1 MSGGWRS
8 QGAVDEIVCITTHR
22 RRLQDTS
29 AVLDTF
35 GEDKSRV
42 EST

>member
-8 QGAVDEIVCITTHR
+8 QSSVEVMVCITTHM

-35 GEDKSRV
+35 GEDKGRV

>member
-8 QGAVDEIVCITTHR
+8 QSAVDGMVCITTCM

-29 AVLDTF
+29 AVLDAF
-35 GEDKSRV
+35 GEDTGRV